1 MGSTQEIKIKEN
13 HDKMKI
19 EKIWFYNH
27 FFKDRICL
35 LSECESLINFGT

>member
-35 LSECESLINFGT
+35 LNETNHVISN